1 MSAGI
6 TPFLFE
12 GFAVRTVQTS
22 GQLWFVAADV
32 CSILDL
38 GNISMACGRL
48 DDDEKGIS
56 SVDTLFGGS
65 QEMLTVNESG
75 LYSLILTSRKPKA
88 KSFKRWVTGEVLPT
102 IRKTGG
108 YGAQSAPA
116 FTLPDF
122 TNPAAAARAWA
133 DAIEAT
139 QAATIERDHAIA
151 TKAHIGSKREA
162 TAMATASAAKKESSA
177 LKEQLG
183 FGANFATVTAVQ
195 NATGNKF
202 DWLPLR
208 RWCKTHATPAN
219 DVQDKRYG
227 TVKAWPA
234 GAWANVF
241 GVDLM
246 DLFGEVAA

>member
-1 MSAGI
+1 MNALILSDNSKVVTMTSREIAE
-6 TPFLFE
+6 LVE
-12 GFAVRTVQTS
+12 KRHDNVKRTVSELANS
-22 GQLWFVAADV
+22 GVISYPQIEDGKKSANGVIETVYLLEKRDSFIVVAQL
-32 CSILDL
+32 S
-38 GNISMACGRL
+38 
-48 DDDEKGIS
+48 
-56 SVDTLFGGS
+56 
-65 QEMLTVNESG
+65 
-75 LYSLILTSRKPKA
+75 
-88 KSFKRWVTGEVLPT
+88 
-102 IRKTGG
+102 
-108 YGAQSAPA
+108 PA
-116 FTLPDF
+116 FTARLVDRWQELEAKQAA
-122 TNPAAAARAWA
+122 PAALSVMDILHIAMEAEKGRLL
-133 DAIEAT
+133 AIE
-139 QAATIERDHAIA
+139 QRDHAIA

-162 TAMATASAAKKESSA
+162 TAMATASAARKESA
-177 LKEQLG
+177 GLKEQLG

-195 NATGNKF
+195 NATGEKF